1 MAGRPTFVLY
11 TFVNFV
17 YSIFLHFPFC
27 YSYISTFVRSYISF
41 NPPSSLSFL
50 YIRTFLLLDCA
61 LFVLSYMSAC
71 LLAHSYIRFRTFV
84 ALELGNQWRKPN
96 SQARR
101 GCPGPKST
109 KARDLKSFAPRLR
122 VKVSGALPRNLH
134 PQPSARNAVAHSGL
148 NHRERALRRS
158 VTHEHPKTPL
168 NTKPLNR

>member
-11 TFVNFV
+11 TFVSFV
-17 YSIFLHFPFC
+17 YSISLHFPFC

-84 ALELGNQWRKPN
+84 ALELGNQWRIRAEISEIARLKELCASAAGEGFGGPAPKPAPAAIGAKR
-96 SQARR
+96 SGAF
-101 GCPGPKST
+101 GPKS
-109 KARDLKSFAPRLR
+109 ARAR
-122 VKVSGALPRNLH
+122 VWKIGNP
-134 PQPSARNAVAHSGL
+134 
-148 NHRERALRRS
+148 
-158 VTHEHPKTPL
+158 
-168 NTKPLNR
+168 

>member
-11 TFVNFV
+11 TFVSFV
-17 YSIFLHFPFC
+17 YSISLHFPFC

-71 LLAHSYIRFRTFV
+71 LLAHSYICFRTFV
-84 ALELGNQWRKPN
+84 ARELGNQRRKPN

-122 VKVSGALPRNLH
+122 VKVSGAPA
-134 PQPSARNAVAHSGL
+134 PKPSPAAIGGNAVAHSGR
-148 NHRERALRRS
+148 NQRDRATERALR
-158 VTHEHPKTPL
+158 L
-168 NTKPLNR
+168 GCG